1 MNKILNI
8 TNIWSYEYCIQ
19 MYQLNEQIILKIE
32 QIKFQNNK
40 IANIFVT
47 IELKKYWQMVQTIN
61 NDQKNTLQKINV
73 LLETN
78 KEENRT
84 YY

>member
-40 IANIFVT
+40 IENIFVT

-61 NDQKNTLQKINV
+61 NDQ
-73 LLETN
+73 
-78 KEENRT
+78 
-84 YY
+84 

>member
-19 MYQLNEQIILKIE
+19 MNQLNEQIILKIE

-40 IANIFVT
+40 IENIFVT

-61 NDQKNTLQKINV
+61 NDQ
-73 LLETN
+73 
-78 KEENRT
+78 
-84 YY
+84 